1 MTTGLAYAC
10 LRCRR
15 EIPFSA
21 VLTMGVPESGTF
33 FLSHECWCTPAYIF
47 ERTFKVD
54 HDAMQ
59 RLLGPF
65 RPVLPY
71 NAAPGEPLPL
81 RGHHERR
88 LAIFRWE
95 TQHLESVEEFL
106 LFASRPMLPSPPG
119 E

>member
-1 MTTGLAYAC
+1 MSDSLAYTC
-10 LRCRR
+10 LRCKR
-15 EIPFSA
+15 EILFQD
-21 VLTMGVPESGTF
+21 VITMGAIEGDAF
-33 FLSHECWCTPAYIF
+33 FLSHECWCTPDYVF
-47 ERTFKVD
+47 ERSFRVQ
-54 HDAMQ
+54 HDAMK

-95 TQHLESVEEFL
+95 CQALESVEELL
-106 LFASRPMLPSPPG
+106 LFASRPLQPSPPK